1 MTRHGMRSSAWRP
14 SGWPQASGRG
24 LPVLGAENPVE
35 AFLSGNRAVQR
46 SVIDVLMTVTLR
58 PQKQGRKG
66 F

>member
-1 MTRHGMRSSAWRP
+1 MTRHGMRS